1 MRSKNKIKN
10 SKKNVKIL
18 IISDDEELRKK
29 EGSLKLL
36 KQQHQRIQEIY
47 SQKMKKLEQELQ
59 STTQKLKQVED
70 RTRV

>member
-18 IISDDEELRKK
+18 IISDDEELKKK

-36 KQQHQRIQEIY
+36 K
-47 SQKMKKLEQELQ
+47 
-59 STTQKLKQVED
+59 
-70 RTRV
+70 